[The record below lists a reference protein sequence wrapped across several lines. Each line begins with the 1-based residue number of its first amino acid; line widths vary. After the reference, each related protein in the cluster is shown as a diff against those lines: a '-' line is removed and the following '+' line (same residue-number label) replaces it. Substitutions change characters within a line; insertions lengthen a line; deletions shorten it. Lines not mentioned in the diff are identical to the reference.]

1 MELMTTC
8 LDKLIKRLKGPIPEY
23 ILGKMAVAVS
33 IPSPP
38 PRKIHSSQ
46 PIHDLYANDYVVCL

>member
-8 LDKLIKRLKGPIPEY
+8 LDKLMRRLQGPIPEN

-33 IPSPP
+33 SELKLRLTKGTK
-38 PRKIHSSQ
+38 RKE
-46 PIHDLYANDYVVCL
+46 CLN